1 MAEKTNKKSGTLD
14 RYYLTKTWKK
24 SKHSLLS
31 QEEIEHRIYNDLPL
45 DDLLDKA
52 ANKYKKDK
60 DNGDEKM

>member
-1 MAEKTNKKSGTLD
+1 MANKTNKKSGILD

-31 QEEIEHRIYNDLPL
+31 PEEIEHRIYNDLPL

-52 ANKYKKDK
+52 ANKYKKD
-60 DNGDEKM
+60 NGDKKM